1 MDNEKIKNKKFLKNL
16 KKLLIFLSNKLT
28 IIM

>member
-1 MDNEKIKNKKFLKNL
+1 MDNEKIKNKKNQKIL

>member
-1 MDNEKIKNKKFLKNL
+1 MDNEKIKNKKFLKIL

>member
-1 MDNEKIKNKKFLKNL
+1 MDNEKIKNKKFIKIL